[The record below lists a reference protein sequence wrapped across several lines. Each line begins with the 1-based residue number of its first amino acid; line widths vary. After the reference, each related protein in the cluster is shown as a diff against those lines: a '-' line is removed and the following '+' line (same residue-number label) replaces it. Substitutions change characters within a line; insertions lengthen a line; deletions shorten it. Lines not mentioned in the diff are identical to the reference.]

1 MAYEIKPKSKPN
13 LFAEVKTEETTMPY
27 HYGKA
32 KTKKKKTTKKKKKTT
47 MSKKKSY

>member
-27 HYGKA
+27 HYKP
-32 KTKKKKTTKKKKKTT
+32 KTTKKKTTKKKKKKT
-47 MSKKKSY
+47 MGKKKGY

>member
-1 MAYEIKPKSKPN
+1 MAHEITPKTRPN
-13 LFAEVKTEETTMPY
+13 LYATTTEEKTMPY
-27 HYGKA
+27 HTGKA

>member
-13 LFAEVKTEETTMPY
+13 LFGEVKTEETKMPY
-27 HYGKA
+27 HTKP
-32 KTKKKKTTKKKKKTT
+32 KTTKKKTTKKKKKKAT